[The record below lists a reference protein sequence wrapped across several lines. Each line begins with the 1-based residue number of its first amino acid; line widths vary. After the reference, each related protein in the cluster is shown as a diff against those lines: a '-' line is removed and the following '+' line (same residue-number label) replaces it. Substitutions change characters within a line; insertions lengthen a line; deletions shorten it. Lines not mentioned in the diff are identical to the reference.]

1 MDWSEVT
8 DLATEEHSAV
18 WPSEGLWLIFLQL
31 QMNFLPLLAETP
43 WNFKPA
49 RKATKLLNLTV
60 IQCESNVEQKQPV
73 DFFLCVQ
80 PGSINMNVY
89 LDADQKEAPSV

>member
-1 MDWSEVT
+1 
-8 DLATEEHSAV
+8 
-18 WPSEGLWLIFLQL
+18 
-31 QMNFLPLLAETP
+31 MNFLPLLAETP

-73 DFFLCVQ
+73 DFFLCV
-80 PGSINMNVY
+80 
-89 LDADQKEAPSV
+89 